1 MTKSDRDL
9 VLEPS
14 SAVELAR
21 TFVDLARSVNDGADL
36 VYVYS
41 MLSDRCVQLLPIEAC
56 GVLLID
62 LRGHLRVIGS
72 SSHAAELLDLFQ
84 VQNDEGPCLK
94 CCRSGESVAD
104 VALEPEGEWPRFSA
118 LARGHGFGA
127 VYAIP
132 LRSRDVVLGALNLF
146 ASTAIDEERLG
157 VARSLADA
165 ATIALLQAD
174 PGEDVSTMTRRVHLA
189 VETRAT
195 VDQATG
201 IVAQRFELSVDDALA
216 RLRTAADDANSRLVD
231 VASAVVARDG
241 NEPESLRAP
250 AVD

>member
-1 MTKSDRDL
+1 MTTSDRDL
-9 VLEPS
+9 LLDPS

-21 TFVDLARSVNDGADL
+21 TFVDLARAVNEGADL
-36 VYVYS
+36 VDVYS

-56 GVLLID
+56 GILLID
-62 LRGHLRVIGS
+62 LRGQLRVIGS

-84 VQNDEGPCLK
+84 VQNDEGPCLS

-104 VALEPEGEWPRFSA
+104 ESLDSDGDWPRFAA
-118 LARGHGFGA
+118 LAREHGFGA

-146 ASTAIDEERLG
+146 AATAVNDEQLA

-174 PGEDVSTMTRRVHLA
+174 PDEDASTMTRRVHLA
-189 VETRAT
+189 IETRAT

-201 IVAQRFELSVDDALA
+201 IVAQRFDLSVDDALT
-216 RLRTAADDANSRLVD
+216 RLRSAADETSTRLVD
-231 VASAVVARDG
+231 VAGAVVARNDT
-241 NEPESLRAP
+241 EPESLRRTSNS
-250 AVD
+250 